1 MRAVKVALS
10 TAALAATM
18 AASSQS
24 STLRDERSNERT
36 PIAASQRVPNQSA
49 QPQWYQD
56 PIAITL
62 GLLALFAIGDIAVL
76 FASNNQRG
84 QRRALRR
91 TTAQPIA

>member
-24 STLRDERSNERT
+24 ATLREEGSNGRA
-36 PIAASQRVPNQSA
+36 PIAASQPVPSQAA
-49 QPQWYQD
+49 QLQWYQD

-76 FASNNQRG
+76 FATNNQRA
-84 QRRALRR
+84 QRRSLRR
-91 TTAQPIA
+91 TTAQPFA